1 MRKKEHLSIFFN
13 LLLFYGMEVHELKST
28 WSEISATV
36 SIMYFYVMSALPVL
50 ASSVVHVKVMS
61 NAKCN

>member
-1 MRKKEHLSIFFN
+1 MRKKEHLSSFFFYKK

-36 SIMYFYVMSALPVL
+36 SIMYF
-50 ASSVVHVKVMS
+50 
-61 NAKCN
+61 

>member
-1 MRKKEHLSIFFN
+1 
-13 LLLFYGMEVHELKST
+13 MEVHELKST

-50 ASSVVHVKVMS
+50 ASLVVHVKVMS

>member
-1 MRKKEHLSIFFN
+1 MRKNEHLSSFFFFN

-36 SIMYFYVMSALPVL
+36 SIMYYYMSCRLYL
-50 ASSVVHVKVMS
+50 FLHL
-61 NAKCN
+61 